1 MKFRGA
7 KNNVPAG
14 SERRRWRRLGARRE
28 PTHQPD
34 LEPAHDQPWVPT
46 SGLTDRL
53 RRSPASNS
61 IGSFSASRA
70 RLGSVPSRHA

>member
-1 MKFRGA
+1 MKFRRT
-7 KNNVPAG
+7 KNNEPG
-14 SERRRWRRLGARRE
+14 GRERRRWRRMGARRAP

-53 RRSPASNS
+53 RRSP
-61 IGSFSASRA
+61 RE
-70 RLGSVPSRHA
+70 

>member
-34 LEPAHDQPWVPT
+34 LEPAHDQPWVPR
-46 SGLTDRL
+46 SGLTHRL
-53 RRSPASNS
+53 CRSPREEQHR
-61 IGSFSASRA
+61 SFSASRA
-70 RLGSVPSRHA
+70 RLGSVPSRFA